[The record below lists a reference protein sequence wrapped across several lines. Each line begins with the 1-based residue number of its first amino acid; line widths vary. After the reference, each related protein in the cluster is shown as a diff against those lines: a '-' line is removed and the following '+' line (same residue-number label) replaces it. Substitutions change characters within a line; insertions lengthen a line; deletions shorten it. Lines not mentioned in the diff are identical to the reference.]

1 MPDFTGKE
9 SAADVLRL
17 VLEQLSL
24 HEAFPDINAKAE
36 TAYNN
41 GIPILRFE
49 ALVKDDL
56 GEFVCF
62 YRLDKMTANVFSEC
76 GRVFDEA
83 AEAGLFGE
91 VETLERDKTIRSL
104 AYKAMH
110 TMILRLMLLQMA
122 LFEENFSETMC
133 ITAGSLFGIFA
144 DIYQKADNKEM
155 AKAAKEG
162 ARKLLD
168 ATIDTSAK
176 KRRELLAQLLNS
188 LPALQIPTSVGR
200 PQGSTKPEGVK
211 AQEAAEFEEKVE
223 EKIRALLSTKGKMPT
238 KTAVAKALR
247 MGGLSAQGTD
257 SSLTVFSKKLKRLK
271 LDYDAIAERVK
282 LDK

>member
-9 SAADVLRL
+9 SAADVLKA

-24 HEAFPDINAKAE
+24 HEAFPDVNAKAE
-36 TAYNN
+36 TTYKD

-62 YRLDKMTANVFSEC
+62 YRLDKMTANVFSESA
-76 GRVFDEA
+76 RIFDEA
-83 AEAGLFGE
+83 AAAGLFGE
-91 VETLERDKTIRSL
+91 VETLERDKCVRSL

-122 LFEENFSETMC
+122 LFDENFSETMC

-162 ARKLLD
+162 ARTLLN

-176 KRRELLAQLLNS
+176 RRRELLAQLLNS
-188 LPALQIPTSVGR
+188 LPALHIPTSVGR
-200 PQGSTKPEGVK
+200 PQGSTKPEEVK
-211 AQEAAEFEEKVE
+211 AQEAAEFEKKIE
-223 EKIRALLSTKGKMPT
+223 EKIRTLLSDKGKMPT
-238 KTAVAKALR
+238 KTAVAKALN
-247 MGGLSAQGTD
+247 MG
-257 SSLTVFSKKLKRLK
+257 SLTKEGTNTSLSVFSRKIKNLKI
-271 LDYDAIAERVK
+271 DYEAIVKRVEPNK
-282 LDK
+282 